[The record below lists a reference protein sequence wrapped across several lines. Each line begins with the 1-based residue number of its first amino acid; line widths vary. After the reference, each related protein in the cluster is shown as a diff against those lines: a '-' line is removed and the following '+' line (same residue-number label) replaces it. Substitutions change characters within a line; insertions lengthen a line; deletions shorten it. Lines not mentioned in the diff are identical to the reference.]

1 MVRFALRALCAAL
14 GFWLA
19 TRVVPGVYVSNPG
32 TLLAAGVALGLA
44 NALVRPIIVILT
56 LPLSVITFGAFLL
69 VVNGLMVK
77 LVDMFLGGLEITG
90 LWASIV
96 TSIVVS
102 LTVWI
107 CGYFIDPRD
116 ERYA

>member
-19 TRVVPGVYVSNPG
+19 SRVVHGVYVSSLSS
-32 TLLAAGVALGLA
+32 LLTAGLVLGLA
-44 NALVRPIIVILT
+44 NAMVRPVMVILT
-56 LPLSVITFGAFLL
+56 LPLTIVTFGALLL
-69 VVNGLMVK
+69 VVNGMTVM
-77 LVDMFLGGLEITG
+77 LVDIFMGGVEITG
-90 LWASIV
+90 PWPA
-96 TSIVVS
+96 VVAALVIS